1 MTKTKSKTS
10 AASAQKKLH
19 NTPENLQEVKL
30 VFTATGKQEKTH
42 FNVHA
47 LRVTEPYVAVTP
59 LPLPSLLLLS
69 VQHSHL
75 QTCLDLSQL
84 SNTYVIGFDD
94 KLQFIGVSIVGKKSQ
109 APFQLLNQAK
119 HFLLAPKS
127 TNINFSQLK
136 KIILPR

>member
-1 MTKTKSKTS
+1 MTKSTSKPS
-10 AASAQKKLH
+10 AASAQKKH
-19 NTPENLQEVKL
+19 NSSEKLQEL
-30 VFTATGKQEKTH
+30 QLGFTKAGKQQKTT
-42 FNVHA
+42 FQVHVIQ
-47 LRVTEPYVAVTP
+47 VTEPYAAVTP

-75 QTCLDLSQL
+75 QTCLDLSHL
-84 SNTYVIGFDD
+84 SNTYVLGFDD

-127 TNINFSQLK
+127 TNIDFGRLK